1 MLHVG
6 LREANMHFSK
16 YLKLVREGQEVVVTE
31 RGTPVAVIKP
41 LAKEGTR
48 EDKIKSLEDRGIL
61 RRAVEGKLPLGR
73 TIAIEGKPLSETM
86 IKSRLNLPMIKG

>member
-31 RGTPVAVIKP
+31 RGNPVAVIKP
-41 LAKEGTR
+41 LTKEETPD
-48 EDKIKSLEDRGIL
+48 DKIKSLEDQGIL
-61 RRAVEGKLPLGR
+61 RRAVKGKLPFGG
-73 TIAIEGKPLSETM
+73 TIAIAGKPLSET
-86 IKSRLNLPMIKG
+86 IIEGREERF

>member
-1 MLHVG
+1 MLQVG

-41 LAKEGTR
+41 LINEGTPD
-48 EDKIKSLEDRGIL
+48 DKIKSLEDQGIL
-61 RRAVEGKLPLGR
+61 RRAVKGRLPLGR
-73 TIAIEGKPLSETM
+73 TIAIEGKPLSET
-86 IKSRLNLPMIKG
+86 ILEGREERF

>member
-1 MLHVG
+1 MVQVG

-31 RGTPVAVIKP
+31 RGNPVAVIKP
-41 LAKEGTR
+41 LMKEGTP

-61 RRAVEGKLPLGR
+61 RKAVKGRLPLGR
-73 TIAIEGKPLSETM
+73 TIAIAGKPLSET
-86 IKSRLNLPMIKG
+86 ILEGREDRF

>member
-1 MLHVG
+1 MLQVG

-31 RGTPVAVIKP
+31 RGNPVAVIKP
-41 LAKEGTR
+41 LTKEGTP

-61 RRAVEGKLPLGR
+61 RRAVKEKLPLGR
-73 TIAIEGKPLSETM
+73 PVAIEGKPLSET
-86 IKSRLNLPMIKG
+86 IIEGREERF

>member
-31 RGTPVAVIKP
+31 RGNPVAVIKP
-41 LAKEGTR
+41 LTKEGTPN
-48 EDKIKSLEDRGIL
+48 DKIKSLEDQGIL
-61 RRAVEGKLPLGR
+61 RRAVKGRLPLGR
-73 TIAIEGKPLSETM
+73 AIAIEGKPLSET
-86 IKSRLNLPMIKG
+86 ILEGREERF

>member
-16 YLKLVREGQEVVVTE
+16 YLKLVREGQEVVVTD

-41 LAKEGTR
+41 LMKNGTP
-48 EDKIKSLEDRGIL
+48 EDKIKSLEDQGIL
-61 RRAVEGKLPLGR
+61 RRAVKGKLPLGK
-73 TIAIEGKPLSETM
+73 TIAIAGKPLSKTIIEGREER
-86 IKSRLNLPMIKG
+86 I

>member
-1 MLHVG
+1 MLQVG

-41 LAKEGTR
+41 LINEGTPD
-48 EDKIKSLEDRGIL
+48 DKIKSLEDQGIL
-61 RRAVEGKLPLGR
+61 RRAVKGRLLLGR

-86 IKSRLNLPMIKG
+86 IEGREERF

>member
-41 LAKEGTR
+41 LINEGTPD
-48 EDKIKSLEDRGIL
+48 DKIKSLEDQGIL
-61 RRAVEGKLPLGR
+61 RRAVKGRLPLGK
-73 TIAIEGKPLSETM
+73 TIAIAGKPLSET
-86 IKSRLNLPMIKG
+86 IIEGREDRF

>member
-31 RGTPVAVIKP
+31 RGSPVAVIKP
-41 LAKEGTR
+41 LMNEGTPD
-48 EDKIKSLEDRGIL
+48 DKIKSMEDQGIL
-61 RRAVEGKLPLGR
+61 RRSVKGKLPLGR
-73 TIAIEGKPLSETM
+73 TIAIAGKPLSETM
-86 IKSRLNLPMIKG
+86 IEEREERF

>member
-1 MLHVG
+1 MLQVG

-41 LAKEGTR
+41 LIKER
-48 EDKIKSLEDRGIL
+48 MPEDKIKSLEDQGIL
-61 RRAVEGKLPLGR
+61 RRAVKGKLPLGR
-73 TIAIEGKPLSETM
+73 TIAIAGKPLSETV
-86 IKSRLNLPMIKG
+86 IEGREERF